1 MQYVASDINLMVFT
15 TGYGF
20 ADLNPVNC
28 HTLLECR
35 YVHFHY
41 GAPVWSND
49 KLTPMR
55 FLFDYLCNVIGL
67 LNMTA
72 IIPGIIIDNSSD

>member
-20 ADLNPVNC
+20 ADLHPVNC

-35 YVHFHY
+35 YAHFHH
-41 GAPVWSND
+41 GVRCTWSRALATPLAPV
-49 KLTPMR
+49 PGHRR
-55 FLFDYLCNVIGL
+55 FG
-67 LNMTA
+67 
-72 IIPGIIIDNSSD
+72 